1 VISLE
6 AHAEGVLIPVKA
18 LPGAKRNE
26 CRGESDGALRLC
38 VTAAPEKGK
47 ANKALSELLAKLLD
61 VKKSQVQLLS
71 GETNPKKVFLVRNAS
86 IETIAERINLLLSSA
101 E

>member
-1 VISLE
+1 VISIE
-6 AHAEGVLIPVKA
+6 PHAEGVLIPVKA

-26 CRGESDGALRLC
+26 CRGETDGALRLC

-47 ANKALSELLAKLLD
+47 ANKALCELLAKLLD
-61 VKKSQVQLLS
+61 VKKSQVELLS
-71 GETNPKKVFLVRNAS
+71 GETNPKKVFLVRGAS
-86 IETIAERINLLLSSA
+86 VEAIVERINELLSTT

>member
-1 VISLE
+1 VITLE
-6 AHAEGVLIPVKA
+6 LHAEGVTIPVKA

-26 CRGESDGALRLC
+26 CRGETDGALRLC

-61 VKKSQVQLLS
+61 VKKSQVELLS
-71 GETNPKKVFLVRNAS
+71 GETNPKKVFLVRNVS
-86 IETIAERINLLLSSA
+86 IEAIAVRIDQLLSTA
-101 E
+101 D